1 MKKQLLL
8 IFLLVSATITFS
20 QQNNPSPALTKQ
32 DYLKKSKSQKTVAWI
47 LLGGGVVMTSTA
59 FAVGM
64 NKIVNDLGCLLCPEQ
79 PKSSADGEVLFYTG
93 LAAMAGSIPFFI
105 ISSKNKKRANNVSAF
120 FKMENRTFMQQQTIA
135 KTGYPALSFKI
146 KL

>member
-1 MKKQLLL
+1 MKKTIAITLLL
-8 IFLLVSATITFS
+8 IVSASSFS

-64 NKIVNDLGCLLCPEQ
+64 NKIVNDLGCLLCPDQ
-79 PKSSADGEVLFYTG
+79 PKSADGEVLFYTG

-105 ISSKNKKRANNVSAF
+105 SSSKNKKRANNVSAF
-120 FKMENRTFMQQQTIA
+120 FKMENRTFIQQQTVAI
-135 KTGYPALSFKI
+135 TGYPALSFKI